1 MQFNYVDVDVCCFIL
16 LHDNYVDVDVCCFIL
31 LHVNYVDVDVCCFIL
46 LHVNYVDVQ
55 HDIHLEKVGGLV
67 RVLFLYRN

>member
-1 MQFNYVDVDVCCFIL
+1 MVHNKD
-16 LHDNYVDVDVCCFIL
+16 
-31 LHVNYVDVDVCCFIL
+31 HVNYIV
-46 LHVNYVDVQ
+46 HVQ